1 MSGRMS
7 INGPAEGPP
16 FRIPIPI
23 TDLGAGL
30 NGAIGILAALAALA
44 ARERTG
50 LGQHVDTSLFE
61 SGLSL
66 SVSARERRRE
76 PDHAVVL
83 VRACIGDRDS
93 QFPRSASR
101 TGHDVAG

>member
-1 MSGRMS
+1 MSELMS

-30 NGAIGILAALAALA
+30 NGAIGILAALAA
-44 ARERTG
+44 RERTG
-50 LGQHVDTSLFE
+50 LGHHVDTSLFE